1 MNKLAPKLA
10 FDIFHLD
17 IHARTLNCIN
27 NDFFTADAVICNYC
41 TSAPAV
47 FSSLSDLLQLFN
59 DISSQVNSSTVG
71 QEGAINFL

>member
-27 NDFFTADAVICNYC
+27 NDFFTAD
-41 TSAPAV
+41 
-47 FSSLSDLLQLFN
+47 LN
-59 DISSQVNSSTVG
+59 DFQS
-71 QEGAINFL
+71 